1 MQLGSSWSTGSKL
14 STRKDSS
21 TGTSSRTSH
30 FPSLLLFLALASET
44 DALSSAGDRENIL
57 FGLAIGDKGKLF
69 LVDFGLAQPF
79 KTGGG
84 FHIDQTRDGRLV
96 GTRELNQLCCDPSR
110 SDQPDAIGILALAST
125 EMYMSRSA
133 SKGLQSSRREY
144 VRCELFPLKDND

>member
-1 MQLGSSWSTGSKL
+1 VQLGSSWSTGSKL

-21 TGTSSRTSH
+21 TGTSSRASH

-144 VRCELFPLKDND
+144 VRCELFTLKDND